1 MVVGDPGS
9 QDRIDQLA
17 RRLHHPDPS
26 QLFFQVTEIG
36 GDQVYLRHGIEV
48 DPGSVVLDV
57 GANVGVAAVFFAAL
71 CGASVVHSF
80 EPVGPICD
88 LLRANVAGLD
98 ACVVHQ
104 QGLSDAA
111 ASAEITYYPGA
122 CAMSSLYAEPK
133 RDRDLVRT
141 VLLNHGLS
149 EAEAHQR
156 LRGRYEP
163 QTLHCE
169 LTTVSEVLRRESI
182 ERVTLLKV
190 DVERAEFDVL
200 RGIDEPDWERID
212 QLVLEVHDEAGRSE
226 RVTETLRC
234 HGFDVICDQ
243 EPVMAGTGVWMMY
256 ARRP

>member
-1 MVVGDPGS
+1 MVVGDPRS
-9 QDRIDQLA
+9 QDRIEQLA
-17 RRLHHPDPS
+17 SRLHHPDPS

-48 DPGSVVLDV
+48 GPGDVVFDV

-71 CGASVVHSF
+71 CGASAVHSF

-111 ASAEITYYPGA
+111 GSAEIAYYPGA
-122 CAMSSLYAEPK
+122 CAMSGLYADPA
-133 RDRDLVRT
+133 RDRELVRT

-149 EAEAHQR
+149 EAEAQER

-163 QTLHCE
+163 QMLDCE
-169 LTTVSEVLRRESI
+169 LTTVSAVLHRESI
-182 ERVTLLKV
+182 VRVSLLKI
-190 DVERAEFDVL
+190 DVERAELDVL

-212 QLVLEVHDEAGRSE
+212 QIVLEIHDEDGRRE
-226 RVTETLRC
+226 RVAETLRC
-234 HGFDVICDQ
+234 HDFDVVCDQ
-243 EPVMAGTGVWMMY
+243 EPMMAGTGVWMLY